1 MRVRHSTRATWRA
14 RRILRAVFS
23 NLFNIIGIILG
34 IIIFSFG
41 AFLALAGDYK
51 SIILM
56 STGFTFLL
64 SSIENIEKRGWK

>member
-1 MRVRHSTRATWRA
+1 MRRTTRTAWRA
-14 RRILRAVFS
+14 KRLARAVFS
-23 NLFNIIGIILG
+23 NIFNLIGIILG

-56 STGFTFLL
+56 ATGFTFLL

>member
-1 MRVRHSTRATWRA
+1 MRRTTRTAWRA
-14 RRILRAVFS
+14 KRLVRAVFS
-23 NLFNIIGIILG
+23 NIFNLIGIILG

-56 STGFTFLL
+56 ATGFTFLL
-64 SSIENIEKRGWK
+64 SSIENIEKRG

>member
-1 MRVRHSTRATWRA
+1 MRVRHSTRTAWRA
-14 RRILRAVFS
+14 KRLARTVFS
-23 NLFNIIGIILG
+23 NIFNLIGIILG

-56 STGFTFLL
+56 ATGFTFLL
-64 SSIENIEKRGWK
+64 SSIENIEKRG